1 MERMG
6 HSTTA
11 VTLDNYGHLF
21 PKLDEALDDALDG
34 VYRISS
40 VGAGTDLDRRAP
52 VRGARR
58 SIRRSEA
65 LRCLSRWTAGSHRSA
80 ASRPADGDGRM

>member
-6 HSTTA
+6 HSTIT

-34 VYRISS
+34 MYR
-40 VGAGTDLDRRAP
+40 
-52 VRGARR
+52 
-58 SIRRSEA
+58 
-65 LRCLSRWTAGSHRSA
+65 TAGSWARGATSA
-80 ASRPADGDGRM
+80 GQ